1 MGVVVA
7 VAFFIV
13 VVIIVESHERARTEK
28 CGCAGV
34 FVHVNVCERH
44 VQKSQL

>member
-1 MGVVVA
+1 MGVVVT

-34 FVHVNVCERH
+34 FVRVSVC
-44 VQKSQL
+44 K